1 MSAGAGRPIVVT
13 AGGSGGHLFPAVAC
27 ARELARRGRRVVL
40 VCDGRGVRFAP
51 DDIERRLI
59 RAGSPSGPLP
69 ARLRGFWRLG
79 LGFAES
85 LLLLRSL
92 RPAAVASFGSY
103 ASVPAALAAELTGVP
118 VLVHEQNALL
128 GRANRLIAR
137 RATRVALTFARTV
150 RVEGVVPPER
160 RVVTGNPL
168 RPEVAALAGTPYAP
182 PEPGGPLRA
191 LVMGGSQG
199 ARVFSD
205 LMPAALPLL
214 PEDMRRRLRL
224 VQQCRPEDLE
234 RVRAAYDAAG
244 IEAELS
250 AFFADAP
257 ARMAAA
263 HLIVCRS
270 GATTVT
276 ELMALGRP
284 SLLAPLPQATE
295 GDQRANA
302 VVLAEAGAA
311 RLLEDADLTPE
322 GFARRLDEA
331 LGDPARLAGMAAAA
345 AALARPGAAGALAD
359 AIGALLEGRSA
370 AVAPAAT
377 VGDLP

>member
-1 MSAGAGRPIVVT
+1 MSAEARPIVVT
-13 AGGSGGHLFPAVAC
+13 AGGSGGHLFPAAAC
-27 ARELARRGRRVVL
+27 AREMMRRGRRVVL
-40 VCDGRGVRFAP
+40 VCDRRGARFAP
-51 DDIERRLI
+51 DDVERRLI

-69 ARLRGFWRLG
+69 ARLRGLWWLG
-79 LGFAES
+79 VGFAES
-85 LLLLRSL
+85 LLLLRRL

-103 ASVPAALAAELTGVP
+103 ASAPAALAAELAGVP

-128 GRANRLIAR
+128 GRANRLVAR
-137 RATRVALTFARTV
+137 RAARVALTFARTA

-182 PEPGGPLRA
+182 PAADGPLSV

-205 LMPAALPLL
+205 LLPAALPLL
-214 PEDMRRRLRL
+214 PQGVRRRLRL
-224 VQQCRPEDLE
+224 VQQCRAEDLE
-234 RVRAAYDAAG
+234 RVRAAYGAAG

-250 AFFADAP
+250 TFFADAP

-270 GATTVT
+270 GATTVA
-276 ELMALGRP
+276 ELTALGRP
-284 SLLAPLPQATE
+284 ALLAPLPQATE

-302 VVLAEAGAA
+302 EVLAGAGAA
-311 RLLEDADLTPE
+311 VLLEDADLTPE
-322 GFARRLDEA
+322 GFARRLGAA

-345 AALARPGAAGALAD
+345 ATLARPGAAEALAD
-359 AIGALLEGRSA
+359 AVQAMIKGRTATVAGAA
-370 AVAPAAT
+370 AV
-377 VGDLP
+377 GDVR